1 MDNINTVWIST
12 VPRTGSMWML
22 NVTKEIF
29 KIKGFDLQPHT
40 VPQSDTEVFQIYQ
53 NKALKETNSK
63 VKFVLKVHRIIK
75 PNLQKS
81 KVITIVRDPRD
92 ICISYKDFMKTNFE
106 KSLNEAKSLI
116 KFSKIF
122 KDYDKNYLLT
132 LKYED
137 ILKNPKNIISK
148 ISSFLN
154 INISDFQSLEISKKF
169 SKKEVTSIINKIDK
183 SVKKKLSNKLQ
194 IDKKDFIKISDE
206 NIRAYDKSTGFQTGH
221 ISNRNSGDWKL
232 AFSDDEKK
240 ILNDEFGNWLKDN
253 GYLI

>member
-53 NKALKETNSK
+53 NKALKETN
-63 VKFVLKVHRIIK
+63 
-75 PNLQKS
+75 S

-206 NIRAYDKSTGFQTGH
+206 NIRAYDKNTGFQTGH